1 MVSHVRIPPA
11 AVHDTLRRHL
21 LVAGYPL
28 VLDLEHSRGA
38 LAVDALTGDKY
49 LDFAS
54 FYGSNPLGYQHPK
67 MLEPDVQARLARAA
81 TVKVGNPDFYTPY
94 YAEFVE
100 TLARTAA
107 PPDLPHYF
115 FVEGGALAVENGM
128 KAAFDWKARKNLAAG
143 RAAGGNQILHFEQ
156 AFHGRAGY
164 TLSVTNTDPTKT
176 LHFPKFDWPRV
187 PAPKVSYPLAANLA
201 AVVESERASL
211 AAVQR
216 AFDERGHAIA
226 AILIEPIQC
235 EGGDNHFRP
244 EFLAGLRRI
253 ADEREALLIFDE
265 VQTGVGLTG
274 AWWAFQRL
282 CVTPDVLCFAKKMQ
296 VGGILVSRRI
306 DEVDSVFAVPSRIS
320 STWGGS
326 LVDMV
331 RATRILE
338 IIEEDRLLENATLR
352 GAELRRGLELL
363 VDRLPEVSN
372 ARGLGALCAIDLPST
387 ELRNQVVK
395 RCFAEQLIVLA
406 CGQRGVRFRPFLNID
421 SESVAECL
429 VRFERALR
437 HVLGTPHTSAA

>member
-1 MVSHVRIPPA
+1 MASHVRIPPG
-11 AVHDTLRRHL
+11 AVHATLRRHL
-21 LVAGYPL
+21 LAVGYPI
-28 VLDLEHSRGA
+28 VLDLERSQGA
-38 LAVDALTGDKY
+38 YALDALTGERY

-54 FYGSNPLGYQHPK
+54 FYGSSPLGYRHPGV
-67 MLEPDVQARLARAA
+67 LDETTQARLARAA
-81 TVKVGNPDFYTPY
+81 TTKVGNPDFYTEF
-94 YAEFVE
+94 YAEFVD
-100 TLARTAA
+100 TLSRTAA
-107 PPDLPHYF
+107 PRELPHYF

-128 KAAFDWKARKNLAAG
+128 KAAFDWKVRKNLAAG
-143 RAAGGNQILHFEQ
+143 RAPGGNQILHFEQ

-187 PAPKVSYPLAANLA
+187 PAPPVTFPLSAHLA
-201 AVVESERASL
+201 EVEERERVSL

-216 AFDERGHAIA
+216 AFDERGHDIA

-235 EGGDNHFRP
+235 EGGDRHFRP

-274 AWWAFQRL
+274 AWWAFQKL
-282 CVTPDVLCFAKKMQ
+282 GVQPDVVCFAKKMQ

-306 DEVDSVFAVPSRIS
+306 DEVDSVFDVPSRIS

-338 IIEEDRLLENATLR
+338 IIDDDRLLENITLR
-352 GAELRRGLELL
+352 GGELRLGLEALSHRYAEL
-363 VDRLPEVSN
+363 SN
-372 ARGLGALCAIDLPST
+372 ARGLGGLCAVDLPST
-387 ELRNQVVK
+387 ELRNRLVQE
-395 RCFAEQLIVLA
+395 CFAEHLIILA
-406 CGQRGVRFRPFLNID
+406 CGQRSIRFRPFLCVD
-421 SESVAECL
+421 SERVAECL
-429 VRFERALR
+429 ARLERALGR
-437 HVLGTPHTSAA
+437 VLPRAA